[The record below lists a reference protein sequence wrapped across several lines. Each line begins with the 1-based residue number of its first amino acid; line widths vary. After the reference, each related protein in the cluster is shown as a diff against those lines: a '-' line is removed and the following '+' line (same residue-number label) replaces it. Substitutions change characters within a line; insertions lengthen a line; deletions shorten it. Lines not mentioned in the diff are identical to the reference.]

1 MPLIPPHEWGLQ
13 SDITPRFGARLVQEG
28 NRLHYLADRAGLTG
42 SFTPEQLQ
50 KLDLAFPLF
59 VEQLENM
66 LRSGELNPRQQHQ
79 VAVHLAEFTCI
90 ADTRGS
96 CGYVYI
102 AIYPQALA
110 TQ

>member
-1 MPLIPPHEWGLQ
+1 MSITPPHEWGLQ

-28 NRLHYLADRAGLTG
+28 NRLYYLADRAGLTG
-42 SFTPEQLQ
+42 NFTPEQLQ
-50 KLDLAFPLF
+50 ELDLVFPLF

-66 LRSGELNPRQQHQ
+66 LRAGELNPHQQHQ
-79 VAVHLAEFTCI
+79 VTIQRASLTCI

-102 AIYPQALA
+102 SIYP

>member
-1 MPLIPPHEWGLQ
+1 MSLSDSSQWGLQ

-28 NRLHYLADRAGLTG
+28 NRLYYLADRAGLTG

-50 KLDLAFPLF
+50 KLDQAFPLF
-59 VEQLENM
+59 VEQLEDM
-66 LRSGELNPRQQHQ
+66 LRAGELNPQQQHQ
-79 VAVHLAEFTCI
+79 VTIQLASLTCI

-102 AIYPQALA
+102 SIYP
-110 TQ
+110 TP

>member
-1 MPLIPPHEWGLQ
+1 MSITPPHEWGLQ

-28 NRLHYLADRAGLTG
+28 NRLYYLADRAGLTG
-42 SFTPEQLQ
+42 SFRPMHLQ

-59 VEQLENM
+59 VEQLEDM
-66 LRSGELNPRQQHQ
+66 LRAGELNPHQQRQVNIQ
-79 VAVHLAEFTCI
+79 LASLTCI

-102 AIYPQALA
+102 SIYL

>member
-1 MPLIPPHEWGLQ
+1 MSLSDPHQWGLQ

-42 SFTPEQLQ
+42 SFSPIHLQ
-50 KLDLAFPLF
+50 KLDLTFPLF
-59 VEQLENM
+59 VEQLEDM
-66 LRSGELNPRQQHQ
+66 LRSGELNPHQQRQVTIQ
-79 VAVHLAEFTCI
+79 LASLTCI

-102 AIYPQALA
+102 SIYP
-110 TQ
+110 TP

>member
-1 MPLIPPHEWGLQ
+1 MSLTPSHEWGLQ

-28 NRLHYLADRAGLTG
+28 KRLHYLADRAGLTG
-42 SFTPEQLQ
+42 NFTPEQLQ
-50 KLDLAFPLF
+50 KLDLVFPLF

-66 LRSGELNPRQQHQ
+66 LRAGELNPHQQRQVNIQ
-79 VAVHLAEFTCI
+79 LASLTCI

-102 AIYPQALA
+102 SIYS